1 MNVVLDKPLWDSTL
15 SFWFNELKPKQ
26 WFVSSTQLDQTITDR
41 FSDALHELAEIEVH
55 GEIDEDD
62 LASLNISSPLDT
74 LAAIL
79 ITDQFSRNIHRG
91 SAKAFDTDDFAF
103 SLSNYL
109 ISTDQLSVMTSMQV
123 QFAVM
128 PQMHAEN
135 LKAQETCVQLF
146 EQYDIEYGLK
156 SAIEH
161 RDIIEQFGRFPHR
174 NKTLGRESSAE
185 EILYFK
191 DGSAFGQA

>member
-41 FSDALHELAEIEVH
+41 FSDALHELAAIEVH

-62 LASLNISSPLDT
+62 LASLNISCPLDT

-91 SAKAFDTDDFAF
+91 NAKAFDTDDVAYL
-103 SLSNYL
+103 LSNYL
-109 ISTDQLSVMTSMQV
+109 ITTEHLAAMTPVQI

-135 LKAQETCVQLF
+135 LQAQEICVRLF
-146 EQYDIEYGLK
+146 EEYDIKQGLK

-185 EILYFK
+185 EILYLK